1 MLLILIEY
9 HYEDKYLNYQDEIVL
24 KVSFHELKMI
34 LEMNEQLNNHL
45 QLQKKT
51 GLQID
56 LKVNKTY
63 SLD

>member
-34 LEMNEQLNNHL
+34 LEMNEQLDNHL
-45 QLQKKT
+45 QLQKKPVFKS
-51 GLQID
+51 I
-56 LKVNKTY
+56 
-63 SLD
+63 